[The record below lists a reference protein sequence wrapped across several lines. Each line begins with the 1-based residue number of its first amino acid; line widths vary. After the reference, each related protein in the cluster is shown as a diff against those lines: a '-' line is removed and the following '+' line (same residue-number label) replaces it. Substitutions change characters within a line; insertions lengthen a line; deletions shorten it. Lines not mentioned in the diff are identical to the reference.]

1 MGGPSIVLTLGS
13 LHLKHHLCSYVMAH
27 LSPRVS
33 RYPDWLSL
41 DEMGKSLAAPTELWC
56 FFSCCFPLNVAFI
69 EDLLVIR
76 VTFAVEA

>member
-1 MGGPSIVLTLGS
+1 MLTLGS

-27 LSPRVS
+27 LTPRVS

-56 FFSCCFPLNVAFI
+56 FF
-69 EDLLVIR
+69 LLFSTKCGFHRRPFSNKGDICSR
-76 VTFAVEA
+76 SVEEAIC